1 MCSFDFIDRDFCIIV
16 KHFNPFQP
24 ENILQNKYASDK
36 GIMLA
41 WWPTQGIMDFF
52 KFHVEY

>member
-41 WWPTQGIMDFF
+41 
-52 KFHVEY
+52 